1 MSDESGKDKVEK
13 DYRELEEC
21 VQGLAKEEIEK
32 IRKKMEA
39 LKVEAKKVGEAV
51 EVEIEES
58 ERKSEMKKS

>member
-13 DYRELEEC
+13 DYHELEEC

-32 IRKKMEA
+32 IKKKMEA

-51 EVEIEES
+51 EVEIEET
-58 ERKSEMKKS
+58 ERKSGRKKS